1 MTSQFFTT
9 EHIGRTREKT
19 PEGYLL
25 CRNVPISR
33 VGTFRYGQNE
43 TTVKG
48 KDGVVM
54 LTRTADEL
62 FNPDTIASY
71 EGKPIVIGH
80 DTFAT
85 PDNWSSIA
93 KGHIQN
99 VRRGEG
105 SQRGLLL
112 ADLLIQQQDAIDLVE
127 SGTLTDV
134 SCGYDATAV
143 DDGNG
148 EGHQVGIMG
157 NHLALVQ
164 KARCGEL
171 CHIGDGF
178 IMNLK
183 TKLRRLFRDGDED
196 AFNAALDTAD
206 VKPMPQVDADGEK
219 DPKEEAAKDAPKEE
233 PKTDEEA
240 EGDDRVGGLEKRLAA
255 LEEAIAKLAPKEEAG
270 DEDDAPEGDD
280 PKEEAPSD
288 EEASQALADAETLC
302 PGVKKPQGD
311 GAGGKLSADALCRL
325 KRAALDGAGM
335 TMFGDTASL
344 KGQALDVAFRG
355 ALEIAKVRRNP
366 VASGPRIGDSAPKR
380 MSNAALNDSFAKYWS
395 ISK

>member
-1 MTSQFFTT
+1 MENNARFYVAERLS
-9 EHIGRTREKT
+9 ENREKT

-25 CRNVPISR
+25 CKNVPISR

-43 TTVKG
+43 TSVKG
-48 KDGVVM
+48 KNGVVM

-105 SQRGLLL
+105 PQRGLLL

-127 SGTLTDV
+127 SGTLKEV

-206 VKPMPQVDADGEK
+206 VKPMSQGDADDEK
-219 DPKEEAAKDAPKEE
+219 DSKEDAPKEE
-233 PKTDEEA
+233 PKADEDP
-240 EGDDRVGGLEKRLAA
+240 EGGDRIGVLEKRLAA
-255 LEEAIAKLAPKEEAG
+255 LEEEIVKLTPKQKAG
-270 DEDDAPEGDD
+270 DEEKAPEEVES
-280 PKEEAPSD
+280 EEEVPSD
-288 EEASQALADAETLC
+288 EEVTQALADAETLC

-355 ALEIAKVRRNP
+355 ALEIAKARRNP
-366 VASGPRIGDSAPKR
+366 VANGPRRTGDSAPSRKT
-380 MSNAALNDSFAKYWS
+380 NAELNSYFAKHWS
-395 ISK
+395 VK